1 MSGTDPFRVLVKQSA
16 VDRNSAVAAR
26 VTDPPTVLEFASK
39 TAAQSEAATLTKE
52 GDGPVRVQAVA
63 PQDDTDADAY
73 LVGAS
78 RSGTEIPETPPS
90 AGWTFG
96 VDGDQYGALGEALLT
111 AGDGV
116 TRPLESYVRHDLG
129 LGTDRFGVVG
139 EQADGHQPQQA
150 DEPRDGEHGRPPPQR
165 ADDGVGPRRDD
176 HQADA
181 QARRRERGGGPA
193 AALEPRRQG
202 GVADDVEAGHPDGD
216 HDAERRQQFHVRPR
230 GRRPDQPRDHDGP
243 GHRGDPAL
251 AVH

>member
-139 EQADGHQPQQA
+139 EQEREMEVARVAEHVAVRLLQIHRAVALTVEIEG
-150 DEPRDGEHGRPPPQR
+150 PRVAQIHHLQLLIRRLRLVDDLPLDAVAGR
-165 ADDGVGPRRDD
+165 ADPRRGDEQQRDD
-176 HQADA
+176 RDRH
-181 QARRRERGGGPA
+181 
-193 AALEPRRQG
+193 
-202 GVADDVEAGHPDGD
+202 AGATVHTS
-216 HDAERRQQFHVRPR
+216 RYF
-230 GRRPDQPRDHDGP
+230 
-243 GHRGDPAL
+243 PAL
-251 AVH
+251 LKHTDVGDEDLNR